1 MPRNIL
7 LGITGSVAAVLTGKM
22 VRALR
27 EIGDVR
33 VVFTKCGKYF
43 VDHNLKAKL
52 KYEAVIAEGLL
63 KGSDIYTDETE
74 WPDNYEVGDPV
85 VHIELR
91 KWASCL
97 VIAPLS
103 ANTLAKMEH
112 GICDNLL
119 TSVFRAWDW
128 TRPIFLAPAMNTVMW
143 ENDLTQRH
151 LQSFR
156 SKGCLVVDPVAKV
169 LACGDEGA
177 GAMASVEDIAKAVK
191 NRLRWHFPLLQCSG
205 VPVNYHPGAFGF
217 HRRKNHHTGVDLYT
231 HDGAPV
237 RAVEDGIVVNID
249 DFTGPKVGDSWW
261 HDTQAIQVE
270 GSSGVVTYGEIVPLR
285 DLHTGKRI
293 RRGEVIAHV
302 KRVLL
307 DGKERPDIPGH
318 SPSMLHME
326 LYKHGA
332 REFAGWR
339 HEVSKNPLLLDP
351 TPYLLDAEG
360 APATTLLWENP
371 ENKPVG

>member
-7 LGITGSVAAVLTGKM
+7 LGVTGSVAAVLTGKL
-22 VRALR
+22 VRALK

-43 VDHNLKAKL
+43 VEKNIKAKL
-52 KYEAVIAEGLL
+52 AWEAVLAEGLL
-63 KGSDIYTDETE
+63 KGNEIFTDEDE
-74 WPDNYEVGDPV
+74 WPESYEVGDPV

-91 KWASCL
+91 KWASCF

-103 ANTLAKMEH
+103 ANTLAKIEH

-128 TRPIFLAPAMNTVMW
+128 TRPIILAPAMNTMMW
-143 ENDLTQRH
+143 ENNTTH
-151 LQSFR
+151 LQMYDCKQ
-156 SKGCLVVDPVAKV
+156 KGCLVVDPVSKT
-169 LACGDEGA
+169 LACGDEGS
-177 GAMASVEDIAKAVK
+177 GAMASIDDIAKIVR
-191 NRLRWHFPLLQCSG
+191 NRLRWQFPLLQCSG

-231 HDGAPV
+231 NDGALV
-237 RAVEDGIVVNID
+237 RAVEDGIVVNVD

-261 HDTQAIQVE
+261 NDTQAVQVE
-270 GSSGVVTYGEIVPLR
+270 GSSGVVTYGEITPFPDVCV
-285 DLHTGKRI
+285 GKRV
-293 RRGEVIAHV
+293 RRGDPFARV

-307 DGKERPDIPGH
+307 EGKERPDIPGH
-318 SPSMLHME
+318 SPSMLHIE
-326 LYKHGA
+326 LYKHGS